1 MTVFE
6 HNFESDTLKNT
17 EVIDNNRWLF
27 LDATNQVSPNFT
39 MPPLPE
45 GIGISFLNSIKSK
58 RWLRAT
64 ATFLAPTKEGT
75 DWSMTQFIIE
85 FRKGNETLR
94 SNMVRP
100 HRLMGDGEKRTIWL
114 DAKVPKGDFDNVN
127 VRFWNAGGNKKML
140 IDDLKVQT
148 FN

>member
-1 MTVFE
+1 
-6 HNFESDTLKNT
+6 
-17 EVIDNNRWLF
+17 
-27 LDATNQVSPNFT
+27 
-39 MPPLPE
+39 
-45 GIGISFLNSIKSK
+45 
-58 RWLRAT
+58 
-64 ATFLAPTKEGT
+64 
-75 DWSMTQFIIE
+75 MTQFIIE
-85 FRKGNETLR
+85 FRKGNETVR

-127 VRFWNAGGNKKML
+127 VRFWNAGGQKKML